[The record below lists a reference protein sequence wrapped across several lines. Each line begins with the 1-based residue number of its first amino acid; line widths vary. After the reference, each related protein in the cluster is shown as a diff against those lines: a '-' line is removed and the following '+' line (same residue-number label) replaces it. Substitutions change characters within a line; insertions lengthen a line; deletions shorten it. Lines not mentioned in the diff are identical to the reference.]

1 MTQSTVA
8 YKTEYDKL
16 FIGGKWTEPSTSEVI
31 EVHSPATGEY
41 VGKVPMAA
49 EADVNAACAAARK
62 AFDEGPWPAMSP
74 EERGAVIGAA
84 AKLLEE
90 RADLFKHLLTL
101 ETGQPAM
108 TVDTLQYV
116 SALSWLQYYAGA
128 ADKFSWKEVRDGM
141 YGQTLVAREPVGVV
155 GAIVAWNVPLF
166 LAANKLGPALLAGCT
181 VVLKPA
187 AETPLSINALAE
199 VFAEAGL
206 PEGVLSVVP
215 GGPETGRA
223 LTANPELDKFTFTGS
238 SAVGKEIGKLAAE
251 KLKPCTLELGGKSA
265 AIILEDADLDST
277 LPMLLFSG
285 LMNSG
290 QACAAQTRILAPRSR
305 YDEIVEKVAAGA
317 AAMPVGRP
325 DDPAAAIGPLVSEK
339 QRERVEGYIKKG
351 VEEGARLVTGGG
363 RPEGLDGGWFVQP
376 TVFADVDNS
385 MTIAQEEIFGPV
397 LAIIPYDTEDDAIRI
412 ANDSVYGLGGSVWT
426 TDNAKA
432 IEIAAK
438 IRTGTF
444 AVNMYAFDPGA
455 PFGGY
460 KNSGIGRECGP
471 EGIEQYCEAEERAAS
486 VRLHA
491 GLIRTIGDRLPDENL
506 LIWHSC
512 RAHVAART
520 WQCRPGQELRLNK
533 WLHLPRNGPEGRQT
547 RKTPA
552 RSCRPPRPA
561 SRIRRVRRCAA
572 RSG

>member
-1 MTQSTVA
+1 
-8 YKTEYDKL
+8 
-16 FIGGKWTEPSTSEVI
+16 
-31 EVHSPATGEY
+31 
-41 VGKVPMAA
+41 
-49 EADVNAACAAARK
+49 
-62 AFDEGPWPAMSP
+62 
-74 EERGAVIGAA
+74 
-84 AKLLEE
+84 
-90 RADLFKHLLTL
+90 
-101 ETGQPAM
+101 
-108 TVDTLQYV
+108 
-116 SALSWLQYYAGA
+116 
-128 ADKFSWKEVRDGM
+128 M

-155 GAIVAWNVPLF
+155 GAIIAWNVPLF

-223 LTANPELDKFTFTGS
+223 LTANPELDKFAFTGS

-317 AAMPVGRP
+317 AAMPVGTP
-325 DDPAAAIGPLVSEK
+325 DNPVAAIGPLVSEK

-460 KNSGIGRECGP
+460 KNSGIGREYGP
-471 EGIEQYCEAEERAAS
+471 EGIEQYCEAKS
-486 VRLHA
+486 VL
-491 GLIRTIGDRLPDENL
+491 LPF
-506 LIWHSC
+506 
-512 RAHVAART
+512 
-520 WQCRPGQELRLNK
+520 GY
-533 WLHLPRNGPEGRQT
+533 
-547 RKTPA
+547 TPD
-552 RSCRPPRPA
+552 
-561 SRIRRVRRCAA
+561 
-572 RSG
+572 